1 MTEAERARNK
11 GFDSKDRQEFW
22 TAFLTRWPLQ
32 TLEQLT
38 LQDYTRTEDREN
50 CLSTWV
56 KYGCESLGATHTR
69 GTWYDTI
76 GIFAVPQ
83 GMDVSRYLEKGRR
96 LRDAQDMSQN
106 VDLLPG
112 AQALNEE
119 AVA

>member
-1 MTEAERARNK
+1 MTERASNK

-22 TAFLTRWPLQ
+22 TAVLTRWPLQ
-32 TLEQLT
+32 ALEQLT
-38 LQDYTRTEDREN
+38 LQDYTQTEDREN
-50 CLSTWV
+50 CRSTWV

-83 GMDVSRYLEKGRR
+83 GMDLSRYLEKGRR
-96 LRDAQDMSQN
+96 LRDAQEMSQN